1 MNILVLHRVPYPRI
15 EYARGIDHGLHNVTY
30 FGVPDLLA
38 TLPEGLRCEKVER
51 PGKAGTFEE
60 AQAWLTRTP
69 RVFDRVIALSE
80 YDLLDAAKLRAWL
93 VAPGA
98 TFDEVRLVRDKVAM
112 KEAVRKA
119 GLRVPRFVSL
129 SALMASSAQA
139 QWDGETVLKP
149 RSGASSE
156 DVVIFET
163 LEQTLDAIRERRS
176 GVARLDGDTPA
187 IDDYEVEEF
196 VSGDVLH
203 FDGLV
208 SRGELLT
215 LTASRYIGTCL
226 GFANGRPLG
235 SYHFPVTPQT
245 RQWAAAALKAVGI
258 RQGSFHL
265 EAIEHGKTL
274 VFLEVG
280 NRVGGA
286 DVVATFEYATGV
298 HMPSEELRL
307 LLNGAP
313 SRPLPETQSQPRW
326 HGWFVFPGHTLQA
339 DAYEGIAGI
348 DAFRGD
354 PSLVRWIEL
363 PTGASV
369 KRKITYSAH
378 EAPLA
383 GIVAHERWED
393 TRDWISALFAASDV
407 THESAASRLR
417 TRPDIA
423 HAALLH
429 TTAHRELRVANTDR

>member
-15 EYARGIDHGLHNVTY
+15 EYARGIDHDRHEVTY
-30 FGVPDLLA
+30 FGVPELLA
-38 TLPEGLRCEKVER
+38 TLPPGLRCEKVER
-51 PGKAGTFEE
+51 
-60 AQAWLTRTP
+60 
-69 RVFDRVIALSE
+69 FDRVIALSE

-112 KEAVRKA
+112 KDAVRKA
-119 GLRVPRFVSL
+119 GLRVPRFVGL
-129 SALMASSAQA
+129 GAFMAAPA
-139 QWDGETVLKP
+139 AIQWDGRTVLKP

-163 LEQTLDAIRERRS
+163 PEEALDAIRERRS
-176 GVARLDGDTPA
+176 GVARLDGDTPT
-187 IDDYEVEEF
+187 IDDYEIEEF
-196 VSGDVLH
+196 VSGDILH

-208 SRGELLT
+208 SRGEVLT

-235 SYHFPVTPQT
+235 SYHFPVETQT
-245 RQWAAAALKAVGI
+245 KLWANAALRAVGI
-258 RQGSFHL
+258 REGSFHL
-265 EAIEHGKTL
+265 EAIEYGKTL

-298 HMPSEELRL
+298 HLPSEELRL
-307 LLNGAP
+307 LLDGAP
-313 SRPLPETQSQPRW
+313 SRPLPETQFQPRW

-339 DAYEGIAGI
+339 DAYEGIPGI

-354 PSLVRWIEL
+354 PALVRWIEL
-363 PTGASV
+363 PSGAPV

-383 GIVAHERWED
+383 GIVAHEKWEH
-393 TRDWISALFAASDV
+393 TRDWIGALFAASEV
-407 THESAASRLR
+407 SQQTAAARLR

-423 HAALLH
+423 HAALLR
-429 TTAHRELRVANTDR
+429 TSAHRELRVANTDR